1 METQNENQAIE
12 ITQENEAV
20 TALEQAAIQPNVDI
34 NALQKSY
41 SELQSAFTK
50 KAQAYKELEQK
61 IKSMPS
67 REDVIREYLLQN
79 NSVEAPAV
87 LTSSSS
93 AFDFAK
99 VKKPTTLVQA
109 DRLASEYFKKGVSK

>member
-1 METQNENQAIE
+1 M
-12 ITQENEAV
+12 
-20 TALEQAAIQPNVDI
+20 DI
-34 NALQKSY
+34 KALQKSY

-61 IKSMPS
+61 INSMPS
-67 REDVIREYLLQN
+67 REDIIREYLLKH
-79 NSVEAPAV
+79 NSVEVPTV

-99 VKKPTTLVQA
+99 EKKPTTLVQA
-109 DRLASEYFKKGVSK
+109 DRLVCEYFKKGVLK

>member
-1 METQNENQAIE
+1 METQNEV
-12 ITQENEAV
+12 ITEETTQVA
-20 TALEQAAIQPNVDI
+20 TLEQAEIQPTVDI

-61 IKSMPS
+61 INSMPS
-67 REDVIREYLLQN
+67 REDIIREYLLQN
-79 NSVEAPAV
+79 NSVPVPTV

-99 VKKPTTLVQA
+99 EKKPTTLVQA
-109 DRLASEYFKKGVSK
+109 DRLACEYFKKGVSK

>member
-1 METQNENQAIE
+1 MENQNENLNNVKIAEQS
-12 ITQENEAV
+12 TP
-20 TALEQAAIQPNVDI
+20 LEQAAIQSRVDI

-61 IKSMPS
+61 INSMPS
-67 REDVIREYLLQN
+67 REEIIREYLLTN
-79 NSVEAPAV
+79 NNAEAPDV

-99 VKKPTTLVQA
+99 EKKPTNLAQA
-109 DRLASEYFKKGVSK
+109 ERLACEYFKKGVSK

>member
-1 METQNENQAIE
+1 MEMENQ
-12 ITQENEAV
+12 ENKD
-20 TALEQAAIQPNVDI
+20 TTLEQAAIQPGVDI

-61 IKSMPS
+61 INSMPS
-67 REDVIREYLLQN
+67 REEIIREYLLAH

-99 VKKPTTLVQA
+99 AKKPTSLAQA
-109 DRLASEYFKKGVSK
+109 DRLACEYFKKGVSK

>member
-1 METQNENQAIE
+1 MTNNENQ
-12 ITQENEAV
+12 ENAE
-20 TALEQAAIQPNVDI
+20 TLEQAAIQPEVDI
-34 NALQKSY
+34 KALQKSY

-67 REDVIREYLLQN
+67 REEIIREYLLTN
-79 NSVEAPAV
+79 NSVEAPTV

-99 VKKPTTLVQA
+99 AKKPATLAQA
-109 DRLASEYFKKGVSK
+109 DRLASEYFKKGV

>member
-1 METQNENQAIE
+1 MENNENQ
-12 ITQENEAV
+12 T
-20 TALEQAAIQPNVDI
+20 LEQAAIQPPQVDI

-50 KAQAYKELEQK
+50 KSQALKELEQK
-61 IKSMPS
+61 VNSMPS
-67 REDVIREYLLQN
+67 REAIIREYLLEN
-79 NSVEAPAV
+79 NTDKPAV

-99 VKKPTTLVQA
+99 ESKPTTLAQA
-109 DRLASEYFKKGVSK
+109 DKLAREFFKKGV

>member
-1 METQNENQAIE
+1 MENQNEIIHQINDS
-12 ITQENEAV
+12 ENGP
-20 TALEQAAIQPNVDI
+20 LEQAEIQPTVDI

-61 IKSMPS
+61 INSIPS
-67 REDVIREYLLQN
+67 REEIIREYLLSN
-79 NSVEAPAV
+79 NRADAPTV
-87 LTSSSS
+87 ITSSSS

-99 VKKPTTLVQA
+99 AKKPTNLAQA
-109 DRLASEYFKKGVSK
+109 DRLACEYFKKGVSK

>member
-1 METQNENQAIE
+1 MENQNKSL
-12 ITQENEAV
+12 TNETTTNDA
-20 TALEQAAIQPNVDI
+20 TLEQAAIQPIVDI

-61 IKSMPS
+61 INSMPS
-67 REDVIREYLLQN
+67 REEIIREYLLAN
-79 NSVEAPAV
+79 NAVEAPTV

-99 VKKPTTLVQA
+99 EKKPTTMAQA
-109 DRLASEYFKKGVSK
+109 DRLACEYFKKGVSK

>member
-1 METQNENQAIE
+1 MENQNEVIA
-12 ITQENEAV
+12 TENTEE
-20 TALEQAAIQPNVDI
+20 TTLEQAAIQPNVDI

-67 REDVIREYLLQN
+67 REEIIREYLLTN
-79 NSVEAPAV
+79 NSVEAPTV

-99 VKKPTTLVQA
+99 AKKPATLAQA
-109 DRLASEYFKKGVSK
+109 DRLASEYFKKGV